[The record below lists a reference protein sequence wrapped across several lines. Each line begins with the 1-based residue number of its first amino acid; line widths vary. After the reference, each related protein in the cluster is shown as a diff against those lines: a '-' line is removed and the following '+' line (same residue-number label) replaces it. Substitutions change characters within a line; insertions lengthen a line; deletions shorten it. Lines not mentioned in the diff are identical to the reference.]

1 MNNFE
6 SAYPRY
12 KKIMLWVGAMLGS
25 LVLLL
30 ILLSLS
36 LWWWASQPVVIPH
49 REVQVKSG
57 DSAEKVAIRM
67 VNQGVDFDLT
77 LFRGLAALTRKN
89 TTVKPGYYALPARLS
104 PMEFLNLINSS
115 ERIKVRVSIP
125 EGWRFQQMRDQID
138 AQAGLTH
145 DTAGWSDLQLMSK
158 INPQEKYAEGQFFPS
173 TYSAEK
179 GSSDL
184 ALYKMAYHT
193 MQKKLEMTWQK
204 RCSNTPLE
212 NMKQLLIL
220 SSIVEKETGA
230 PDDRDKVAAVFTNRL
245 RVGMRLQ
252 TDPTV
257 IYGMGRAF
265 DGNLRKV
272 DLLRDTPYN
281 SYTRAGLPPTPI
293 ALPGEAALA
302 ATSCP
307 AKINAL
313 YFVAEGNGRSFFSD
327 KLETHNQAVKKF
339 QLKR

>member
-1 MNNFE
+1 MNHFV
-6 SAYPRY
+6 SIYPRY
-12 KKIMLWVGAMLGS
+12 KKIMFGLAAMLGGGA
-25 LVLLL
+25 LLL

-36 LWWWASQPVVIPH
+36 LWWWASHPVVMPH

-67 VNQGVDFDLT
+67 VNEGADFDLT

-89 TTVKPGYYALPARLS
+89 TTVKPGYYVVPARLS
-104 PMEFLNLINSS
+104 PIEFLNLINSS

-125 EGWRFQQMRDQID
+125 EGWRFGQMRDQID
-138 AQAGLTH
+138 AQAGLAH
-145 DTAGWSDLQLMSK
+145 DTASWSDLELISK

-173 TYSAEK
+173 TYSVEK

-184 ALYKMAYHT
+184 TLYKMAYST
-193 MQKKLEMTWQK
+193 MQKKLEMAWQK
-204 RCSNTPLE
+204 RCPDTPLE
-212 NMKQLLIL
+212 NLEQLLIL

-230 PDDRDKVAAVFTNRL
+230 PEDRDKVAAVFTNRL

-257 IYGMGRAF
+257 IYGMGSAF

-307 AKINAL
+307 AKIKAL
-313 YFVAEGNGRSFFSD
+313 YFVAQGNGRSFFSD